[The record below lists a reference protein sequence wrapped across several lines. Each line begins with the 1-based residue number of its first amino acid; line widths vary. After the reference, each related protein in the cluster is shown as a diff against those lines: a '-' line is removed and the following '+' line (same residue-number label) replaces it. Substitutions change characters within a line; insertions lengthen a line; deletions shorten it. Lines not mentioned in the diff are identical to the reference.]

1 LASEMLGRRVAV
13 IPGGVNVG
21 VLMGDNGRCVLV
33 DTGLNETSGKKALR
47 VVREELGGEVVA
59 ILTTHAHADHF
70 GANATVVKRT
80 GAKVYAPAF
89 DEAVL
94 RYPLLQ
100 PICLYAGADPPASM
114 RGGFM
119 LADASPVDVVL
130 TGSPFTVE
138 GIDVQVVPLAGH
150 SPNQVGYL
158 VDGVFFCADVVLP
171 ETVLAKYKIP
181 YLFSVT
187 DHLAALEVAESVG
200 CSVAVPGHGPHVDSL
215 SSLCEHNRTLV
226 LRVTERVVEFAAG
239 PSTAEAI
246 LTRLLG
252 AFGAEVG
259 DAPSFY
265 LLQPT
270 VYAFLTH
277 LERQGRVRHEVRDHQ
292 SLWVAV

>member
-1 LASEMLGRRVAV
+1 LAIEELSSRVAM

-21 VLMGDNGRCVLV
+21 VLRGEGGRCVLI
-33 DTGLNETSGKKALR
+33 DTGLNDTSGKKAIKA
-47 VVREELGGEVVA
+47 VREELGGEVVA

-100 PICLYAGADPPASM
+100 PTLLFAGADPPASM

-119 LADASPVDVVL
+119 LADPSPVDHVIE
-130 TGSPFTVE
+130 GSSVTVE
-138 GIDVQVVPLAGH
+138 GIDVEVISLAGH

-171 ETVLAKYKIP
+171 ESVLAKYKIP
-181 YLFSVT
+181 YLYSVT
-187 DHLAALEVAESVG
+187 DHLKALDAAEQVT
-200 CSVAVPGHGPHVDSL
+200 CTVAVPGHGPKL
-215 SSLCEHNRTLV
+215 ERLAPLCELNRILV
-226 LRVTERVVEFAAG
+226 HEVAGCVVEFATS
-239 PSTAEAI
+239 PTTAEEI
-246 LTRLLG
+246 LTRLL
-252 AFGAEVG
+252 AAYDANVS
-259 DAPSFY
+259 DAPVFY
-265 LLQPT
+265 LLHPT

-277 LERQGRVRHEVRDHQ
+277 LEREGRIQHEVRDFQ
-292 SLWVAV
+292 SLWHAV